1 MKDKKEKKIL
11 QAALNLFI
19 ERGFHDTPTSLIAK
33 KADVATGTL
42 FHYFKSKEDLINELY
57 LDAKNSL
64 FQELIKEIGEET
76 PDEEKLE
83 LLWMN
88 LVKCG
93 LKSPREFKFYQQF
106 SNSPFITNL
115 THEQISNQCEFLK
128 QIINKLLKK
137 GIFKTLDIGYIMDYF
152 YGHCITTISH
162 LINHPE
168 KVNQE
173 NLDKYY
179 QFCWDGIMKR

>member
-106 SNSPFITNL
+106 GGVKDYNA
-115 THEQISNQCEFLK
+115 FLELFELK
-128 QIINKLLKK
+128 DSIESKDKYINFVDNIKRFLEIRGDWRVDEILQNPDK
-137 GIFKTLDIGYIMDYF
+137 F
-152 YGHCITTISH
+152 
-162 LINHPE
+162 
-168 KVNQE
+168 
-173 NLDKYY
+173 LDKVKI
-179 QFCWDGIMKR
+179 GEKRKK